1 MAARFWSPDHRR
13 HICVPHLADCWP
25 QGSTGARDRTPLALR
40 NPSKYPLQVEW
51 DNGRAL
57 AHLLDALGLE
67 GRDDVLPI
75 YIGDDR

>member
-1 MAARFWSPDHRR
+1 M
-13 HICVPHLADCWP
+13 LAVVNS
-25 QGSTGARDRTPLALR
+25 QHHVLL
-40 NPSKYPLQVEW
+40 LQVEW
-51 DNGRAL
+51 DKGHAL